1 MKLIDTVGNTPL
13 LEFPLEKGTI
23 WGKAEFLNPGG
34 SVKDR
39 PVAWILKVNMRNGKL
54 KPGDTIIEAT
64 SGNMGI
70 SLAMFS
76 ANLGFKCII
85 VMPSNMSDERKTMLK
100 SFGAELIEV
109 EAGDFDGA
117 IALRDKLAKEKGYF
131 NFNQFH
137 NPYNTESH
145 WYTTGM
151 EICKDIPVEIP
162 VEAFVA
168 GTGTG
173 GTIMGA
179 GKFIKNRFPV
189 CKLVALEPAESPVM
203 SGGCPGLHG
212 IQGIGDG
219 SKFLVN
225 LEDID
230 RIETVSTQE
239 AKDKSKALAKKWGL
253 FVGFSAAANYLVAE
267 RLIEEGY
274 AKNVVTIL
282 CDRGERY
289 FSCL

>member
-1 MKLIDTVGNTPL
+1 MLLLDTVGNTPL
-13 LEFPLEKGTI
+13 LKFEFPNGTL

-39 PVAWILKVNMRNGKL
+39 PVAWILKQAIRTKKL
-54 KPGDTIIEAT
+54 KPGDTIVEAT

-85 VMPSNMSDERKTMLK
+85 VMPSNMSTERKVMLK

-109 EAGDFDGA
+109 PAGDFDGA
-117 IALRDKLAKEKGYF
+117 ILLRNKLAKDNGWF

-137 NPYNTESH
+137 NPLNIESH
-145 WYTTGM
+145 WYTTGN
-151 EICKDIPVEIP
+151 EIIKDIPFNTCID
-162 VEAFVA
+162 AFVA

-179 GKFIKNRFPV
+179 GKFIKGKCPV

-203 SGGCPGLHG
+203 SGGEPGLHG

-219 SKFLVN
+219 SKFLVDLN
-225 LEDID
+225 DID
-230 RIETVSTQE
+230 RIETVSTE
-239 AKDKSKALAKKWGL
+239 KSIEKSKSLAKDYGL
-253 FVGFSAAANYLVAE
+253 FVGFSAAANFLVAE
-267 RLIEEGY
+267 WLIEEGY

>member
-1 MKLIDTVGNTPL
+1 MNLIDTVGNTPL
-13 LEFPLEKGTI
+13 LKFPFPNGAL

-39 PVAWILKVNMRNGKL
+39 PVAWILKVAMRNGEL

-76 ANLGFKCII
+76 ANLGFKCKI
-85 VMPSNMSDERKTMLK
+85 VMPSNMSIERKVMLK

-109 EAGDFDGA
+109 DAGDFDGA
-117 IALRDKLAKEKGYF
+117 IALRDKLAEENGYF

-151 EICKDIPVEIP
+151 EICKDFDYGKSID
-162 VEAFVA
+162 AFVA

-179 GKFIKNRFPV
+179 GKFVKNQHPA

-203 SGGCPGLHG
+203 SGGEPGLHG

-219 SKFLVN
+219 SKFLVDLN
-225 LEDID
+225 DID
-230 RIETVSTQE
+230 RIETVSTE
-239 AKDKSKALAKKWGL
+239 ESIEKSKSLAKQYGL
-253 FVGFSAAANYLVAE
+253 FIGFSAAANFLIAE